1 MADEIQSPDTAAITP
16 EQIAADLK
24 AFQKLAKYAERK
36 EFWKSHPT
44 IQGIVSEINFHA

>member
-1 MADEIQSPDTAAITP
+1 MADEKQSPESVVIAP

-24 AFQKLAKYAERK
+24 AFQKLVKYAERK
-36 EFWKSHPT
+36 EFWQSHAS

>member
-1 MADEIQSPDTAAITP
+1 MSDEKQSPEPAAITP

-24 AFQKLAKYAERK
+24 AFQKLVKYAERK
-36 EFWKSHPT
+36 EFWKAHPT

>member
-1 MADEIQSPDTAAITP
+1 MADEISTQPAPAPTR

-24 AFQKLAKYAERK
+24 EFQKLVKYAERK
-36 EFWKSHPT
+36 EFWKNHPS

>member
-1 MADEIQSPDTAAITP
+1 MADEIQSPEPAAITP

-24 AFQKLAKYAERK
+24 AFQKLVKYAERK
-36 EFWKSHPT
+36 QFWKAHKS